1 MRANTR
7 AFAMNNYPEL
17 KMLNPSLP
25 ILVREG
31 TEAMPTLTARF
42 GARAL
47 SQPVRRGH
55 TVAAWRAPFA
65 RSGARGGRGSR
76 AARWAV
82 LTPRFAR

>member
-1 MRANTR
+1 MRVNTR

-42 GARAL
+42 GAPAL
-47 SQPVRRGH
+47 SHLFGAATQWPLGARPLRGAARG
-55 TVAAWRAPFA
+55 VAATAVRL
-65 RSGARGGRGSR
+65 GGRC
-76 AARWAV
+76 
-82 LTPRFAR
+82 